1 MTIDETTALKEVL
14 RLLDSFL
21 LGDVSLSCLSQARA
35 LLRLAL
41 ASGEAG
47 SAPVQ
52 DLADELSQG

>member
-14 RLLDSFL
+14 RLIDSFL

-41 ASGEAG
+41 ASGEA
-47 SAPVQ
+47 SNAWAQ
-52 DLADELSQG
+52 DTVDELSKG